1 MISKLLTQALK
12 HRWVVLILA
21 LVASA
26 AGVWSYLHEKVDA
39 YPDISAQVVQV
50 ITTFPGYA
58 PEEVERQVTIP
69 LELAMGNV
77 PRVTV
82 IRSRTIFGLSL
93 VQLEFEEEVEGYWA
107 RQRVLE
113 KLSELTLPNGAQP
126 ALGANATAYGEVY
139 RYEIRTDGTHDL
151 MELRTLNDWVVI
163 PRLLRTP
170 GVADVSN
177 FGGLAKQYTV
187 TVKPQQLERFGIQL
201 SDVTGALSSNN
212 SNGGGSVVSRGSMSF
227 VVRGRGLLES
237 LRDVGAVFIKS
248 INGTPVY
255 IRDVAT
261 VEFGNQIPF
270 GIFSKDKNDDTLE
283 GIVLMLKGEN
293 PSEVLGRV
301 QAAVEELNS
310 TKLPSGVKIRAYYD
324 RTYLV
329 QSTLHTVAHSVLA
342 GITLVVL
349 VLLIFLGS
357 PKMAILVA
365 LTIPFSL
372 LFALILTRIS
382 GIPIGLLSV
391 GAIDFGIIVDG
402 CVIMTDNI
410 AHRFWVEHQS
420 GRRWSIL
427 RTVHA
432 AALEVERPIFFS
444 VLMIIAGYVPILA
457 LTHIEGLLFRPM
469 ALTLVFALAGAV
481 IFALFVAPAFAVLLF
496 PNGYEDYENPL
507 LRWLRPRYGRA
518 VEALLRYRWGVVVAV
533 GSLLI
538 VTFGAVLPRLGTEFL
553 PYLDE
558 GVIWVRV
565 NFPEGM
571 SLEETSAYGKRL
583 REICL
588 EFPDVKFSV
597 VQAGRNDSGTDP
609 FPPSRI
615 EMMVAPRPQD
625 EWSQIQTKAELV
637 EALGKRFRDEF
648 PTCRFNFTQPI
659 IDSVTEDA
667 NGTSANLAVDFAG
680 SDSKVLLGLARRM
693 VELLRTV
700 PGAVDVA
707 VEQEGPSPQL
717 IVRPDRALA
726 ARYNVRVDDVNLLIN
741 TALGGAPVTQ
751 IYEGERRF
759 DVVVKFDRE
768 YSRSPELIGRL
779 PVYSADGIPIPLS
792 QLSQISLED
801 GQTLIAREGGRRRLT
816 VRCDIGGRD
825 QGGFV
830 EEAQKLFHKEVTLPE
845 GYEVQWLGM
854 FENLDRAKRHF
865 GVLVPLTIALI
876 FVLLLFTFR
885 SVKSASIVILSVPF
899 AFAGGAAAL
908 ALRGMHLNVSSAI
921 GCQALFGVAI
931 MDGVLM
937 VRWITNLRIQG
948 LTVEQAI
955 VEGAKSRLR
964 PVLMTS
970 IVAILGLLPAALA
983 TDLGSDVQRP
993 LATVIVCGL
1002 VSSTTL
1008 TLFVVPVFYRIVEPR
1023 LPGRTEEE
1031 EEELPEDEG
1040 GSLSVSAHTS

>member
-1 MISKLLTQALK
+1 MISALLTQALK
-12 HRWVVLILA
+12 HRWLVIILA
-21 LVASA
+21 LVASG

-93 VQLEFEEEVEGYWA
+93 VQLEFEEDVDGYWA

-113 KLSELTLPNGAQP
+113 KLSALTLPTGAQP
-126 ALGANATAYGEVY
+126 ALGAYATAYGEIY

-187 TVKPQQLERFGIQL
+187 TVKPQQLERYGLQL
-201 SDVTGALSSNN
+201 SDVTGALGSNN
-212 SNGGGSVVSRGSMSF
+212 SNGGGSVVNRGSMSF
-227 VVRGRGLLES
+227 VVRGKGLLES
-237 LRDVGAVFIKS
+237 LKDVGAVFIKS
-248 INGTPVY
+248 VGGTPIYV
-255 IRDVAT
+255 RDVAT
-261 VEFGNQIPF
+261 VEFGHQVPF
-270 GIFSKDKNDDTLE
+270 GIFSKDKNDDTIE
-283 GIVLMLKGEN
+283 GIVLLLKGEN
-293 PSEVLGRV
+293 PSEVLERV

-310 TKLPSGVKIRAYYD
+310 TRLPSGVKIVSYYD
-324 RTYLV
+324 RSYLV
-329 QSTLHTVAHSVLA
+329 QSTLRTVSHSVLA
-342 GITLVVL
+342 GITLVIL
-349 VLLIFLGS
+349 VLLVFLGS
-357 PKMAILVA
+357 PKMAVLVA

-372 LFALILTRIS
+372 LFALILTKFS

-410 AHRFWVEHQS
+410 AHRLWAEKQA
-420 GRRWSIL
+420 GQRWTVL

-444 VLMIIAGYVPILA
+444 VLMIIAGYVPLLA

-481 IFALFVAPAFAVLLF
+481 LFSLFVAPALAVLLF
-496 PNGYEDYENPL
+496 PKGYEDYENPL
-507 LRWLRPRYGRA
+507 LRKLRPLYGRA
-518 VEALLRYRWGVVVAV
+518 VETLLKFRWGVLAAV
-533 GSLLI
+533 GVLLA
-538 VTFGAVLPRLGTEFL
+538 VTFLAVLPRLGTEFL

-571 SLEETSAYGKRL
+571 ALEETSAYGKRL

-588 EFPDVKFSV
+588 EFPDVRFAV

-625 EWSQIQTKAELV
+625 EWSKVQSKAELV
-637 EALGKRFRDEF
+637 EALGQRFREEF

-667 NGTSANLAVDFAG
+667 NGTSANLAVDFSG
-680 SDSKVLLGLARRM
+680 NDSKVLLDLAKRM
-693 VELLRTV
+693 IEMLRKV
-700 PGAVDVA
+700 PGAVDVS

-717 IVRPDRALA
+717 IIRPDRALA
-726 ARYNVRVDDVNLLIN
+726 ARFNVRIDDVNLLIN

-768 YSRSPELIGRL
+768 YTRSPERVGRL
-779 PVYSADGIPIPLS
+779 PVFSIDGLPVPLS
-792 QLSQISLED
+792 QLAEIKLED
-801 GQTLIAREGGRRRLT
+801 GQTMIAREGGKRRLT
-816 VRCDIGGRD
+816 VRCDIVGRD
-825 QGGFV
+825 QGSFV
-830 EEAQKLFHKEVTLPE
+830 AEAQERFPKEITLPE
-845 GYEVQWLGM
+845 GYQVRWLGM
-854 FENLDRAKRHF
+854 FENLERAKQHF

-876 FVLLLFTFR
+876 FVLLVITFK
-885 SVKSASIVILSVPF
+885 SVKSAGIVILSVPF
-899 AFAGGAAAL
+899 AFAGGAVAL

-948 LTVEQAI
+948 LPIEEAI

-1002 VSSTTL
+1002 VSSTIL
-1008 TLFVVPVFYRIVEPR
+1008 TLFVVPVLYRIAQPK
-1023 LPGRTEEE
+1023 LPTRTADEEDLE
-1031 EEELPEDEG
+1031 ASG
-1040 GSLSVSAHTS
+1040 GSASAAPHPSS

>member
-1 MISKLLTQALK
+1 MISALLTQALR
-12 HRWVVLILA
+12 HRWFVLIFA
-21 LVASA
+21 VVASGG
-26 AGVWSYLHEKVDA
+26 GVWSYLHQKVDA
-39 YPDISAQVVQV
+39 YPDISAQMVEV
-50 ITTFPGYA
+50 ITTYPGYA
-58 PEEVERQVTIP
+58 PEEIERQVTIP
-69 LELAMGNV
+69 IELAMGNV
-77 PRVTV
+77 PRVNV

-93 VQLEFEEEVEGYWA
+93 VQLEFEEDVEGYWA

-113 KLSELTLPNGAQP
+113 KLATLTLPPGAQP
-126 ALGANATAYGEVY
+126 ALGAYATAYGEIY

-177 FGGLAKQYTV
+177 FGGLAKQFTA
-187 TVKPQQLERFGIQL
+187 TVKPQQLERFGLQL
-201 SDVTGALSSNN
+201 SDVTGAISTNN
-212 SNGGGSVVSRGSMSF
+212 SNGGGSVVNRGSMSF
-227 VVRGRGLLES
+227 VVRGRGLLQTLS
-237 LRDVGAVFIKS
+237 DVGSVFIKTVG
-248 INGTPVY
+248 GTPVY
-255 IRDVAT
+255 VRDVAT
-261 VEFGNQIPF
+261 VEFGHQVPF
-270 GIFSKDKNDDTLE
+270 GIFSKDKNDNTIE
-283 GIVLMLKGEN
+283 GVVLLLKGEN

-301 QAAVEELNS
+301 QAAVEELN
-310 TKLPSGVKIRAYYD
+310 TTRLPAGVRVHPFYD
-324 RTYLV
+324 RSYLV
-329 QSTLHTVAHSVLA
+329 QSTLRTVAHSVLA

-349 VLLIFLGS
+349 ILLIFLGS
-357 PKMAILVA
+357 PKMAVLVA

-372 LFALILTRIS
+372 LFALILTKFS

-402 CVIMTDNI
+402 AVIMADNI
-410 AHRFWVEHQS
+410 AHRLSAEAKS
-420 GRRWSIL
+420 GRRWGVL

-444 VLMIIAGYVPILA
+444 VLIIIAGYVPLLS

-481 IFALFVAPAFAVLLF
+481 LFSLFVAPALAVLLF
-496 PNGYEDYENPL
+496 PNGYEDHENPL
-507 LRWLRPRYGRA
+507 LRRLRPLYGRT
-518 VEALLRYRWGVVVAV
+518 VVTLLKHRWKVLLGVA
-533 GSLLI
+533 GLLFL
-538 VTFGAVLPRLGTEFL
+538 TFFTVLPRLGTEFL

-558 GVIWVRV
+558 GVVWVRV

-571 SLEETSAYGKRL
+571 ALEETAAYGKRL

-588 EFPDVKFSV
+588 EFPDVKFAV

-615 EMMVAPRPQD
+615 EMMIAPRPQD
-625 EWSQIQTKAELV
+625 EWSQISSKTDLV
-637 EALGKRFRDEF
+637 EGIGKRFRDEF

-667 NGTSANLAVDFAG
+667 NGTSANLAVDFSG
-680 SDSKVLLGLARRM
+680 DDSLVLLDLAKRL
-693 VELLRTV
+693 VDLLRKV
-700 PGAVDVA
+700 PGAVDVS
-707 VEQEGPSPQL
+707 VEQEGPQPQL
-717 IVRPDRALA
+717 IIRPDRALA
-726 ARYNVRVDDVNLLIN
+726 ARHNVRMDDVNLLIN

-759 DVVVKFDRE
+759 DVVVKFGKE
-768 YSRSPELIGRL
+768 YTRSPEAIGRL
-779 PVYSADGIPIPLS
+779 PVFSADGLPIPLS
-792 QLSQISLED
+792 QLADIRLED
-801 GQTLIAREGGRRRLT
+801 GQTLIARESGHRRLT
-816 VRCDIGGRD
+816 VRCDIVGRD

-830 EEAQKLFHKEVTLPE
+830 SEAQDLFQKEMKLPD
-845 GYEVQWLGM
+845 GYEVSWLGM

-865 GVLVPLTIALI
+865 GVLVPLTVALI
-876 FVLLLFTFR
+876 FILLLVTL
-885 SVKSASIVILSVPF
+885 KSFKAAGIVILSVPF
-899 AFAGGAAAL
+899 AFAGGALAL
-908 ALRGMHLNVSSAI
+908 AMRGMHLNVSSAI

-948 LTVEQAI
+948 LSVDEAI

-1002 VSSTTL
+1002 VSSTIL
-1008 TLFVVPVFYRIVEPR
+1008 TLFVVPVLYRIVEPG
-1023 LPGRTEEE
+1023 LPSRTIEEDDD
-1031 EEELPEDEG
+1031 LSDPVGEDRP
-1040 GSLSVSAHTS
+1040 APQH

>member
-1 MISKLLTQALK
+1 MISALLTQALK
-12 HRWVVLILA
+12 HRWLVILFA
-21 LVASA
+21 LLACGG
-26 AGVWSYLHEKVDA
+26 GVWSYLHEKVDA

-50 ITTFPGYA
+50 ITPFPGYA
-58 PEEVERQVTIP
+58 PEEIERQVTIP
-69 LELAMGNV
+69 MELAMGNV

-93 VQLEFEEEVEGYWA
+93 VQLEFEEDVDGYWA

-113 KLSELTLPNGAQP
+113 KLSELTLPAGAQP
-126 ALGANATAYGEVY
+126 ALGAYATAYGEIY
-139 RYEIRTDGTHDL
+139 RYEIRTDGTHDI
-151 MELRTLNDWVVI
+151 MELRTLNDWVII

-187 TVKPQQLERFGIQL
+187 TVKPQQLERYGLQL
-201 SDVTGALSSNN
+201 SDVTNALSTNN
-212 SNGGGSVVSRGSMSF
+212 SNGGGSSVSRGSMSF
-227 VVRGRGLLES
+227 VVRGKGLLES
-237 LRDVGAVFIKS
+237 MADVGSVFIKS
-248 INGTPVY
+248 VGGTPVY
-255 IRDVAT
+255 VRDVAT
-261 VEFGNQIPF
+261 LEFGHQVPF
-270 GIFSKDKNDDTLE
+270 GIFSKDRNDNTIE
-283 GIVLMLKGEN
+283 GIVLLLKGEN
-293 PSEVLGRV
+293 PSEVLTRV
-301 QAAVEELNS
+301 REAVEELN
-310 TKLPSGVKIRAYYD
+310 TTRLPAGVHIQPYYD
-324 RTYLV
+324 REYLV

-372 LFALILTRIS
+372 LFALILTKFS

-410 AHRFWVEHQS
+410 AHRLWVEQQS
-420 GRRWSIL
+420 GRRWGIL

-444 VLMIIAGYVPILA
+444 ILMIIAGYVPILA

-481 IFALFVAPAFAVLLF
+481 LFALFVAPALAVLLF
-496 PNGYEDYENPL
+496 RNGYEDYENPV
-507 LRWLRPRYGRA
+507 LRWIRPHYGKA
-518 VEALLRYRWGVVVAV
+518 VAALLRYRWGVVVLV
-533 GSLLI
+533 GSLLA
-538 VTFGAVLPRLGTEFL
+538 VTFVAVLPRLGSEFL

-571 SLEETSAYGKRL
+571 ALEETSAYGKRL

-588 EFPDVKFSV
+588 DFPDVKFAV

-615 EMMVAPRPQD
+615 EMMVSPRPQD
-625 EWSQIQTKAELV
+625 EWTQVKTKAELV
-637 EALGKRFRDEF
+637 EGLGKRFREEF

-667 NGTSANLAVDFAG
+667 NGTSANLAIDFAG
-680 SDSKVLLGLARRM
+680 NDSTVLLDLARRM
-693 VELLRTV
+693 VELLKKV
-700 PGAVDVA
+700 PGATDVS

-717 IVRPDRALA
+717 VVRPDRALV
-726 ARYNVRVDDVNLLIN
+726 ARYNVRMDDVNLLIN

-751 IYEGERRF
+751 IYEGEKRF
-759 DVVVKFDRE
+759 DVVVKFDKE
-768 YSRSPELIGRL
+768 YLKSPLRIGRL
-779 PVYSADGIPIPLS
+779 PVYSIDGIPIPLS
-792 QLSQISLED
+792 QLARISVED
-801 GQTLIAREGGRRRLT
+801 GQTLIAREGGHRRLT
-816 VRCDIGGRD
+816 VRCDIVDRD

-830 EEAQKLFHKEVTLPE
+830 AEAQELFAKEIKLPE

-876 FVLLLFTFR
+876 FVLLVVTFK
-885 SVKSASIVILSVPF
+885 SIKSASIVILSVPF
-899 AFAGGAAAL
+899 AFAGGAVAL

-948 LTVEQAI
+948 MSVEEAI

-1002 VSSTTL
+1002 VSSTVL
-1008 TLFVVPVFYRIVEPR
+1008 TLFVVPVFYRIVQPR
-1023 LPGRTEEE
+1023 LPTRTEEE
-1031 EEELPEDEG
+1031 EEDLSESAG
-1040 GSLSVSAHTS
+1040 GFPPAGAPIH